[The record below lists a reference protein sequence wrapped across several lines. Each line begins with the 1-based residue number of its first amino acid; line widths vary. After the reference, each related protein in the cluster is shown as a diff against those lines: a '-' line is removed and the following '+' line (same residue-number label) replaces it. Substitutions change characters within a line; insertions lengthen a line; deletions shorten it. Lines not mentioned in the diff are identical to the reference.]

1 MNYDRPR
8 NASSTPPATL
18 RTRRTPSRNLGND
31 INGERTTAASSNLQ
45 SIINN
50 PFSRTPSP
58 IPSKHPSRATTAI
71 NDSTRTPAASRATG
85 SRTTRDSQR
94 TSVSSAGF
102 WEAPWSSIQ
111 GLASQFLNS
120 SEVSVETSIARPP
133 TRKRRPLAATHDRT
147 AGAPP
152 TQWGP
157 SGTAGKELGKG
168 SQEDR
173 LAQVQAK
180 KREGLLAANGHVM
193 PDSSGRYKQRGSEEG
208 NQGSIPPTEAEDRDM
223 LVYLHRVK
231 PQDTMAGVTI
241 KYNCQANA
249 FRKANRLW
257 PNDSIQI
264 RKVVMLPVEACGVR
278 GKKLPD
284 T

>member
-8 NASSTPPATL
+8 NSSSTPPATL
-18 RTRRTPSRNLGND
+18 RPRRTPSRNLGND
-31 INGERTTAASSNLQ
+31 INGERTIGASSNIQ
-45 SIINN
+45 SIISN

-71 NDSTRTPAASRATG
+71 HDSTRTPAASRATG
-85 SRTTRDSQR
+85 SRTTRDLQR
-94 TSVSSAGF
+94 TSSAASAGF
-102 WEAPWSSIQ
+102 WDAPWSSIQ
-111 GLASQFLNS
+111 GLASKFLNS
-120 SEVSVETSIARPP
+120 SEAAVETSLPRPP

-147 AGAPP
+147 TGAPP
-152 TQWGP
+152 AQWGP

-180 KREGLLAANGHVM
+180 KREGLLAANGHAM
-193 PDSSGRYKQRGSEEG
+193 PDSSGRYKRRDSEEG
-208 NQGSIPPTEAEDRDM
+208 NQGSIPQADAEDRDM
-223 LVYLHRVK
+223 LVYLHRVS
-231 PQDTMAGVTI
+231 PQDTMAGVMI

-278 GKKLPD
+278 GK
-284 T
+284 